1 MDAETIPVPAG
12 ELEYEEDPEE
22 VFIGPVFG
30 DDSLEEEYDDLE
42 ISEEQS
48 GAQSGQA
55 ALQITYNPGLVS
67 QYTHR
72 RWSRRWV
79 LWWLR
84 RWQET
89 ISRWQLD
96 TRWHRR

>member
-55 ALQITYNPGLVS
+55 ELQITYNPGLVS
-67 QYTHR
+67 QYTHP
-72 RWSRRWV
+72 WG
-79 LWWLR
+79 LW
-84 RWQET
+84 
-89 ISRWQLD
+89 I
-96 TRWHRR
+96 

>member
-1 MDAETIPVPAG
+1 MDPGTIPVPAG

-30 DDSLEEEYDDLE
+30 EDFLEEYDDLE

-55 ALQITYNPGLVS
+55 DLQITYNPGLVS
-67 QYTHR
+67 QYTH
-72 RWSRRWV
+72 
-79 LWWLR
+79 
-84 RWQET
+84 
-89 ISRWQLD
+89 
-96 TRWHRR
+96 